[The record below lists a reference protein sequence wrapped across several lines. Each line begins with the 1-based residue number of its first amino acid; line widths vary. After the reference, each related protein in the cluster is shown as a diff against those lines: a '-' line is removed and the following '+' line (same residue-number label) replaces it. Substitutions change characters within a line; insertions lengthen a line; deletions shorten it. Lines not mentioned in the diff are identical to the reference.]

1 MTHQYDY
8 MVANQL
14 LRGDPPFDALIMA
27 ALLKAASMNWAKL
40 NMMWPDVSQFLE
52 DVKAGEM
59 TPATRHRMPPCGC
72 KTTCYRNDHPDQPP
86 QRACKLADAVG
97 LND

>member
-27 ALLKAASMNWAKL
+27 ALLKADSVNWAKL
-40 NMMWPDVSQFLE
+40 NMMWPDISQYLE
-52 DVKAGEM
+52 DVKVGAD
-59 TPATRHRMPPCGC
+59 PHAA
-72 KTTCYRNDHPDQPP
+72 CYALGHCVVHPEGHAASRND
-86 QRACKLADAVG
+86 
-97 LND
+97 

>member
-27 ALLKAASMNWAKL
+27 ALLKADSVNWAKL
-40 NMMWPDVSQFLE
+40 NILWPDISQYLD
-52 DVKAGEM
+52 DVKT
-59 TPATRHRMPPCGC
+59 TPVWDSDPHRECYTLGHCVVHPEGHVAAT
-72 KTTCYRNDHPDQPP
+72 DD
-86 QRACKLADAVG
+86 
-97 LND
+97 